1 MHSTRSA
8 EVDRCIEAC
17 QSCHEIC
24 VESVHHCLD
33 LGGKH
38 AEADHIGLML
48 DCAAICLTDAEFMMR
63 SSPLHHEVC
72 AACAAVCEACA
83 RSCEALADERQMRL
97 CADQCRRCAE
107 LCREMA
113 KTHSH

>member
-24 VESVHHCLD
+24 VESVHHCLH

-113 KTHSH
+113 KAHSH

>member
-24 VESVHHCLD
+24 VESVHHCLH